1 MTDKLKVGV
10 IGAGA
15 IAQVVHLPIL
25 KKLPYVDLTAICETD
40 KIKLL
45 NVAGKFNVS
54 KAFTDL
60 QKFFDA
66 DEYDAVFILTPTHTH
81 KEIAQSA
88 SHYCKNI
95 LIEKPIARSA
105 SEAKEICDYLT
116 HQKARVM
123 VGMNMRFR
131 SDAMLLRGLVE
142 SGELGDPYLIR
153 TGWFK
158 PMSSMQNWF
167 TRKATAGGG
176 VIIDLGI
183 SVLDLA
189 LWLFN
194 YPAVESVTARGF
206 NHATKEIED
215 TACAFIKT
223 KDKKVL
229 SMEVSWTLN
238 FEKEI
243 FYCNL
248 FGTNGSGFLNPFR
261 VFKSLG
267 EGHVD
272 LTPPSTKRTE
282 NLYHKSYENEVKHF
296 FAAVRG
302 LGRWVATG
310 EEAVSRMK
318 VVDAFYKSI
327 RTNKEVFIKN

>member
-1 MTDKLKVGV
+1 LTDKLKVGV

-25 KKLPYVDLTAICETD
+25 RKLPFVDLAAICETD
-40 KIKLL
+40 KIKLS
-45 NVAGKFNVS
+45 NVANKFGVS
-54 KAFTDL
+54 KTFTDL
-60 QKFFDA
+60 EKFLEA
-66 DEYDAVFILTPTHTH
+66 DEYDAIFILTPTHTH
-81 KEIAQSA
+81 KEIAQTV

-105 SEAKEICDYLT
+105 GEAKEICDYLA
-116 HQKARVM
+116 HQKACVM

-131 SDAMLLRGLVE
+131 TDAMLLRSLIE

-158 PMSSMQNWF
+158 PRSSLQNWF
-167 TRKATAGGG
+167 VRKATAGGG

-183 SVLDLA
+183 SILDLA
-189 LWLFN
+189 LWLLN
-194 YPAVESVTARGF
+194 YPAIESITARGF
-206 NHATKEIED
+206 NHTTKEIED
-215 TACAFIKT
+215 SACAFIKT
-223 KDKKVL
+223 RDKKVI

-261 VFKSLG
+261 IFKSLG
-267 EGHVD
+267 EEHVD
-272 LTPPSTKRTE
+272 LTPPSAKKTE
-282 NLYHKSYENEVKHF
+282 SIFHKSYENEVKHF

-302 LGRWVATG
+302 LGPWVATG

-327 RTNKEVFIKN
+327 KTNKEVFIKA